1 MRIGTIAVTSACVL
15 LLGACATVT
24 RGTTNQIQI
33 MSEPSGATVRT
44 SLNQSC
50 TTPCTMTV
58 GRKDE
63 FSVVISMAG
72 FKDQVVEVRTRIAG
86 AGAAGLVGNVLVGGV
101 IGLGAD
107 AITGASLEHF
117 PNPIQVILVRGS
129 SARR

>member
-1 MRIGTIAVTSACVL
+1 
-15 LLGACATVT
+15 
-24 RGTTNQIQI
+24 

-129 SARR
+129 PARR